1 MKSKMKCPPK
11 SKKRKQV
18 PQKPVTIVLEE
29 QKSSEV
35 TMGRRK
41 LTINTACKHTY
52 FTWDERLILQY
63 YYNGTNKYQKITSP
77 TLLGRLLCKNE
88 KTIRRELKR
97 GLILHVLGDLP
108 FERWEYNADH
118 AQRDADLKATAKGPQ
133 TKLGYDRILAKEIA
147 NLIKNKHY
155 SPYAIIQ
162 YFNKHKWPSST
173 RICEKTIYNYIE
185 AGYIPGVT
193 IKNLTRKG
201 KSKHHKKKPKQHARI
216 ENARRTIEKRPK
228 EIKERREFGHWEG
241 DTVYS
246 CKNKS
251 KAGLFTL
258 TERKT
263 RAEIVVKIP
272 NRKAKTIVAA
282 LDQIERSL
290 GSKKFRFMFKSITFD
305 NGVEFSYA
313 SALEHSSITK
323 KARTTLYFAH
333 PYCSSERGLNEN
345 HNGIIRRFLPKG
357 TDFKPVAKKNI
368 KEVQDWMNS
377 YPRKILDGR
386 TPFEA
391 LQEEI
396 KQFYPNST
404 FLEAI

>member
-1 MKSKMKCPPK
+1 
-11 SKKRKQV
+11 
-18 PQKPVTIVLEE
+18 
-29 QKSSEV
+29 
-35 TMGRRK
+35 MGRVKLSINSIPRK
-41 LTINTACKHTY
+41 AH
-52 FTWDERLILQY
+52 FTWDERLLLQY
-63 YYNGTNKYQKITSP
+63 YYCGSNGYPKTRSP
-77 TLLGRLLCKNE
+77 ILLAQILSKSKR
-88 KTIRRELKR
+88 TISRELKR
-97 GLILHVLGDLP
+97 GMIEHLLSEIP
-108 FERWEYNADH
+108 FSRKEYNADH

-133 TKLGYDRILAKEIA
+133 TKLGYDRLLANEIA
-147 NLIKNKHY
+147 NLVKDKHY

-162 YFNKHKWPSST
+162 YFNKHKWPSCT

-201 KSKHHKKKPKQHARI
+201 KSKHHKRKPKQHSRL

-228 EIKERREFGHWEG
+228 EINERREFGHWEG

-272 NRKAKTIVAA
+272 NRKAQTIVAA

>member
-1 MKSKMKCPPK
+1 
-11 SKKRKQV
+11 
-18 PQKPVTIVLEE
+18 
-29 QKSSEV
+29 
-35 TMGRRK
+35 MGRVKLIINSKPRK
-41 LTINTACKHTY
+41 VH
-52 FTWDERLILQY
+52 FTWNERLLLQY
-63 YYNGTNKYQKITSP
+63 YYCGSNGYLKIRSP
-77 TLLGRLLCKNE
+77 ILLAQILSKSKR
-88 KTIRRELKR
+88 TISREIKR
-97 GLILHVLGDLP
+97 GLVEHLMSDLTK
-108 FERWEYNADH
+108 EKEYNADH

-133 TKLGYDRILAKEIA
+133 TKLGYDRILANEIA
-147 NLIKNKHY
+147 NLVKNKHY

-162 YFNKHKWPSST
+162 NFNKHKWPSST

-185 AGYIPGVT
+185 FGYIPGVT

-201 KSKHHKKKPKQHARI
+201 KSKHHKKKPKQHSRL

-228 EIKERREFGHWEG
+228 EINERREFGHWEG

-263 RAEIVVKIP
+263 RSEIVVKIS
-272 NRKAKTIVAA
+272 NRKAQTIVAA

-313 SALEHSSITK
+313 NALEHSVLTK
-323 KARTTLYFAH
+323 KTRTTLYFAH
-333 PYCSSERGLNEN
+333 PYCSSERGTNEN

-357 TDFKPVAKKNI
+357 TDFEPVAKMTI
-368 KEVQDWMNS
+368 KEVQNWMNS
-377 YPRKILDGR
+377 YPRKILNGN

-396 KQFYPNST
+396 QHFYPNST